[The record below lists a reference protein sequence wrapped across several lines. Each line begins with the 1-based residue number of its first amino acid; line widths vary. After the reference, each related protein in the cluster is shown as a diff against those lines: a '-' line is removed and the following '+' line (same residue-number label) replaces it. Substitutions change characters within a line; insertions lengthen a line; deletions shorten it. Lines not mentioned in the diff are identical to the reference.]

1 MARNNHVWVKGDITG
16 DIYYDIFNLDG
27 KEVQYLRLYLML
39 KGVKGSAG
47 VRGLRT
53 CVYGPLAEL
62 VYGHVRKGSRIAVI
76 GHIQQRTTRQGKMVF
91 EAVAEEVE
99 FLRNID
105 WDAGERVRKD
115 LVTRGLLRP
124 SYRDEDGGGGGLL
137 DASDSIL
144 ENGTA
149 IPEDLLG
156 DE

>member
-1 MARNNHVWVKGDITG
+1 
-16 DIYYDIFNLDG
+16 
-27 KEVQYLRLYLML
+27 
-39 KGVKGSAG
+39 
-47 VRGLRT
+47 
-53 CVYGPLAEL
+53 
-62 VYGHVRKGSRIAVI
+62 
-76 GHIQQRTTRQGKMVF
+76 MVF

-115 LVTRGLLRP
+115 LVARGLLRP

-144 ENGTA
+144 EDGSA